1 LRFQASIWLPAFPE
15 AAPPSPDLS
24 KAQGA
29 IALVFARLVIA
40 ARHRLRWR
48 AFPAAMT
55 LLVSSHREEK
65 IMIKKILLGLTVVAV
80 ACAGAAIAQQS
91 GIKRTP
97 LQKLEFP
104 AGYNTITAIAE
115 VPAGGAA
122 GRHTHPGAET
132 GYVLEGEL
140 ELLIDGKPPL
150 KVRAGESYQ
159 IPEGAVHDAKAGDK
173 PFKVL
178 GVYVVK
184 EGQPLASPAP

>member
-1 LRFQASIWLPAFPE
+1 
-15 AAPPSPDLS
+15 
-24 KAQGA
+24 
-29 IALVFARLVIA
+29 
-40 ARHRLRWR
+40 
-48 AFPAAMT
+48 
-55 LLVSSHREEK
+55 
-65 IMIKKILLGLTVVAV
+65 MIKKIILGLTAV
-80 ACAGAAIAQQS
+80 AFASVAIAQQS

-97 LQKLEFP
+97 LQKLDFP
-104 AGYNTITAIAE
+104 AGYNTVTAIAE

-140 ELLIDGKPPL
+140 ELVIDGQPPM
-150 KVRAGESYQ
+150 KIKAGESYQ

-184 EGQPLASPAP
+184 AGEPLAKPAP

>member
-1 LRFQASIWLPAFPE
+1 
-15 AAPPSPDLS
+15 
-24 KAQGA
+24 
-29 IALVFARLVIA
+29 
-40 ARHRLRWR
+40 
-48 AFPAAMT
+48 
-55 LLVSSHREEK
+55 
-65 IMIKKILLGLTVVAV
+65 MIKKLLLGLTIVAV
-80 ACAGAAIAQQS
+80 AGAGVAIAQQS

-97 LQKLEFP
+97 LQKLDFP
-104 AGYNTITAIAE
+104 AGYNTVTAIAE

-140 ELLIDGKPPL
+140 ELVIDGQPPM
-150 KVRAGESYQ
+150 KIKAGESYQ

-184 EGQPLASPAP
+184 AGEPLAKPAP

>member
-1 LRFQASIWLPAFPE
+1 MIRKMIFGLAIVAF
-15 AAPPSPDLS
+15 
-24 KAQGA
+24 
-29 IALVFARLVIA
+29 
-40 ARHRLRWR
+40 
-48 AFPAAMT
+48 
-55 LLVSSHREEK
+55 
-65 IMIKKILLGLTVVAV
+65 
-80 ACAGAAIAQQS
+80 ACAGAAVAQQG

-97 LQKLEFP
+97 LQKLDFP
-104 AGYNTITAIAE
+104 PGFNTVTTIAE

-150 KVRAGESYQ
+150 KVKAGESYQ

-184 EGQPLASPAP
+184 AGEPLAKPAP